1 MLDAICRRIADENTN
16 IYTVCQISAQG
27 TDVKH
32 LRDAN
37 ACSNSY
43 SVAKAFTMTALG
55 MLWDDGLLDV
65 NERVYPIL
73 KDCFPQDYDKRWEE
87 VTVEHAIKHRIG
99 FDRGFLD
106 IDTED
111 IADYGTDDF
120 LSVVLS
126 RPLQLRPG
134 TVYVYSDAAYYL
146 LSRIVTAKSGQRL
159 DDFLRE
165 RLFNLLRFQQV
176 AWSHCPHG
184 YAMGATGLYIR
195 TQDMA
200 KLGWVYLN
208 KGMYEGK
215 RIVSPEWVELAL
227 VREYEFSRIRSA
239 NAYSNAYAKGGMN
252 GHMLYFSFDKGLSIA
267 WHGCCSRG
275 TGTLDAL
282 LFE

>member
-1 MLDAICRRIADENTN
+1 MLDAICRRIADEKTN

-65 NERVYPIL
+65 NESVYSIL
-73 KDCFPQDYDKRWEE
+73 KDCFPPDYDRRWEE

-106 IDTED
+106 IDAED

-146 LSRIVTAKSGQRL
+146 LSRIVTAKSGQKL
-159 DDFLRE
+159 DDFLRA
-165 RLFNLLRFQQV
+165 RLFNPLRFQEV
-176 AWSHCPHG
+176 AWSRCPHS

-208 KGMYEGK
+208 MGMYDGR
-215 RIVSPEWVELAL
+215 RIVSSEWVELAL
-227 VREYEFSRIRSA
+227 GREYEFYRIGET
-239 NAYSNAYAKGGMN
+239 NAYAEDGMN
-252 GHMLYFSFDKGLSIA
+252 GQMLYFSFDKGMSIA
-267 WHGCCSRG
+267 WHGCCPNG

-282 LFE
+282 LFSL